1 MEELLFET
9 RQINQQKDEGF
20 DYCDEA
26 DEIKSSMQSNKANN
40 LNKAENSTKTSS
52 EDEKKP
58 IQGGSNLP
66 LSQMKE

>member
-9 RQINQQKDEGF
+9 HPINQQKDEGF

-66 LSQMKE
+66 ISQKKE